1 MLLERLIS
9 LLVLHGVK
17 STSTLQVRDLLLL
30 KDEPDSV
37 FHQRIRSLRVDLGR
51 EGKCN
56 VLLRSACVAAKSRTA
71 AGFRLFRVA
80 GGRKLGG
87 SGN

>member
-1 MLLERLIS
+1 MEFRRFLHAIVLLPCQI
-9 LLVLHGVK
+9 
-17 STSTLQVRDLLLL
+17 VRTA
-30 KDEPDSV
+30 
-37 FHQRIRSLRVDLGR
+37 RRVI
-51 EGKCN
+51 